1 MKRLI
6 NKPAGQMLMT
16 SSISHL
22 CRRCRGECCEGLVFL
37 TKGEYEKLKL
47 LNKRLRVKTEGACFL
62 ISNRICPFLDK
73 KTGCILAEKDRPL
86 DCIIFPLS
94 FTYRAK
100 KLSFYLNKYCDH
112 IHKIP
117 KGWALKNMRQVKSRL
132 KQWSSAEKKSYH
144 AFIMRYSSKMLKKF

>member
-62 ISNRICPFLDK
+62 ISNMIKKQDVFWLK
-73 KTGCILAEKDRPL
+73 KTGLLTAL
-86 DCIIFPLS
+86 YSLYLS
-94 FTYRAK
+94 HTE
-100 KLSFYLNKYCDH
+100 
-112 IHKIP
+112 
-117 KGWALKNMRQVKSRL
+117 LKNSV
-132 KQWSSAEKKSYH
+132 
-144 AFIMRYSSKMLKKF
+144 FI